1 MGGLYY
7 ADAGG
12 VVTRYGE
19 GLTTNGIVLTEDEK
33 RLFVTNGP
41 VIAAFDVQKDG
52 ALTSQ
57 REFVKLDGC
66 AGFQGPCTGDGS
78 TFDTA
83 GRLYVTSQAGV
94 QVIAPDGKYLGLIPT
109 PRAII
114 SVAFSGTDRKTLY
127 VVSRDNGSNKD
138 WIVGIDTV
146 AQGSKGRGK

>member
-1 MGGLYY
+1 
-7 ADAGG
+7 
-12 VVTRYGE
+12 
-19 GLTTNGIVLTEDEK
+19 
-33 RLFVTNGP
+33 
-41 VIAAFDVQKDG
+41 
-52 ALTSQ
+52 
-57 REFVKLDGC
+57 
-66 AGFQGPCTGDGS
+66 
-78 TFDTA
+78 
-83 GRLYVTSQAGV
+83 V